1 MDIPTSDV
9 VAQTVY
15 SFRLIDFGGNRWIA
29 ELEFHISDTSLERA
43 ITNASRFIR
52 DYQLVPKNFTLCWRI
67 DRHRPNS
74 FIYIGEPK

>member
-1 MDIPTSDV
+1 MNKMSTSLV
-9 VAQTVY
+9 SFTEY
-15 SFRLIDFGGNRWIA
+15 RFRLTDHGGNRWIVNI
-29 ELEFHISDTSLERA
+29 EFKLLATE
-43 ITNASRFIR
+43 ASPALQIASKFVR